1 MRIPQTVTLLFYGKK
16 IQTLLS
22 EQIPGM
28 YCISW
33 SLHAM
38 RWTSRS
44 AAPRDTFY
52 SPTLHCL
59 IGNFYPAIFIY
70 AQQLITP
77 VSWNVCFSSHLVFS
91 PIEYSEL
98 QIHRCYCKG

>member
-1 MRIPQTVTLLFYGKK
+1 MFIPQTVIFLFYGKK
-16 IQTLLS
+16 IHTLLS
-22 EQIPGM
+22 EHVPGM
-28 YCISW
+28 QCISW
-33 SLHAM
+33 ILHAM
-38 RWTSRS
+38 LWTSRS

-52 SPTLHCL
+52 SLTLHWL

-77 VSWNVCFSSHLVFS
+77 LSENVCFSSHLVFS

-98 QIHRCYCKG
+98 QIHQCYCKG